1 MDKSCHL
8 VDLDDTG
15 VFVEREWIE
24 VGKRYGGPGF
34 PEAEMLARLAI
45 PNQLSELAKLFRKW
59 GGNLENEMG
68 DWEIWFFKNILSIE
82 CDILIKKS
90 NYTDFILLIFA
101 LGLSRRSDVLFF

>member
-8 VDLDDTG
+8 VDSDDTG

-45 PNQLSELAKLFRKW
+45 PNRLSELAKLPKQ
-59 GGNLENEMG
+59 
-68 DWEIWFFKNILSIE
+68 DISKNILSIE

-90 NYTDFILLIFA
+90 NYTHFILLFFA

>member
-8 VDLDDTG
+8 VDSDDTG

-45 PNQLSELAKLFRKW
+45 PNRLSELAKLPKQ
-59 GGNLENEMG
+59 
-68 DWEIWFFKNILSIE
+68 
-82 CDILIKKS
+82 DISVTQFIVCQLPHVSSEFITTK
-90 NYTDFILLIFA
+90 TDK
-101 LGLSRRSDVLFF
+101 